1 MIFHITTRD
10 AWDEAAR
17 AGSYRADT
25 LETEGFIHCSSLDQ
39 VAEVANV
46 RFRGRENLVLLWIEP
61 ERVRAEIKYED
72 ASDGSGTFPH
82 IYGPLDID
90 AVARVTEYRDQDGQF
105 LAPEDR

>member
-1 MIFHITTRD
+1 MIFHITTRA

-25 LETEGFIHCSSLDQ
+25 LETEGFIHCSEAHQ

-46 RFRGRENLVLLWIEP
+46 RFRGREDLVLLWIEP
-61 ERVRAEIKYED
+61 EHVRAEIKYED
-72 ASDGSGTFPH
+72 ASDGSGKFPH

-90 AVARVTEYRDQDGQF
+90 AVARVTDFREQDDAF
-105 LAPEDR
+105 LPPV